1 MNKTDTFNEHRAL
14 LFAIAYRMVGSVMD
28 AEDLVQ
34 EAYLRWDA
42 TDTEAIESPGAFLR
56 TVITRLAIDHL
67 RRAKK
72 AREVYEGLWLPEPCF
87 DAPPA
92 NAAELSESLSTAF
105 LVVLENLAPTER
117 AAYLLKEVF
126 DYSYAEIATI
136 LGKTEANCRQIAKR
150 ARDRVLENKPRY
162 EADAAEVTRLV
173 EEFIAATLEND
184 MDRFSTILAEDA
196 VLYTD
201 HGGKIIANKR
211 AILGG
216 VKIAKF
222 IMGLAIRFMPAN
234 YRMEIRTVNGAPG
247 LVAFDGNH
255 PESVTSFAV
264 RDGRIQT
271 IYTMRNPDKLTGL
284 KPSA

>member
-1 MNKTDTFNEHRAL
+1 MNKTDVFDEHRSL

-34 EAYLRWDA
+34 ETYLRWEA
-42 TDTEAIESPGAFLR
+42 TDTESIETPGAFLR
-56 TVITRLAIDHL
+56 TIITRLAIDHL

-72 AREVYEGLWLPEPCF
+72 AREIYEGLWLPEPCF
-87 DAPPA
+87 DTPTV
-92 NAAELSESLSTAF
+92 NTAELTESLSTAF

-150 ARDRVLENKPRY
+150 AKDRVLENKPRF
-162 EADAAEVTRLV
+162 EADQAEVTRLV
-173 EEFIAATLEND
+173 EEFIAATMETD
-184 MDRFSTILAEDA
+184 MERFSSILAEDA

-211 AILGG
+211 AILGA

-222 IMGLAIRFMPAN
+222 VVGLATRFMPAN

-264 RDGRIQT
+264 RDGRIQA
-271 IYTMRNPDKLTGL
+271 IYTMRNPEKLAGVT
-284 KPSA
+284 PTN